1 MSYQVKQI
9 PFGKLVFE
17 HFYLGVLFTVIYLT
31 LGPKIIQY
39 HLPGV
44 AILLLVEAV
53 MVPFILGHL
62 LWSAKR
68 LIGRYSIKAIIP
80 FQNKIST
87 KKFMLW
93 SIGGILVSLLV
104 YVPLYPLGLFLRESV
119 FGWLPE
125 WYFNPT
131 YGTDDINT
139 IANFFLIGIFLDGLL
154 APAAEELFF
163 RGYLLPRMAYLKN
176 WAPVLNGAF
185 FGLYHFWQP
194 HNWIASII
202 LGIIFSFAVWKT
214 KNVYV
219 GMAIHCSLNILG
231 ALSAYF
237 AVTNGIMIGR

>member
-1 MSYQVKQI
+1 MSDSIKQI
-9 PFGKLVFE
+9 PFGKLVVE
-17 HFYLGVLFTVIYLT
+17 HFYLGVLFTLIYVT
-31 LGPKIIQY
+31 IGPKIIGY

-44 AILLLVEAV
+44 AVLLLVEAI
-53 MVPFILGHL
+53 MVPLIMLHL
-62 LWSAKR
+62 FWSAKK
-68 LIGRYSIKAIIP
+68 IMGRFSLKAIIP
-80 FQNKIST
+80 FRNKLST
-87 KKFMLW
+87 KKFLLW
-93 SIGGILVSLLV
+93 WGGGIFICLLV
-104 YVPLYPLGLFLRESV
+104 YVPLYPLGLYLRESV

-131 YGTDDINT
+131 YGTDDVKT
-139 IANFFLIGIFLDGLL
+139 IANFFLIGVFLDGLL

-163 RGYLLPRMAYLKN
+163 RGYLLPRMAYLKG

-202 LGIIFSFAVWKT
+202 LGIVFSFAVWKT

-219 GMAIHCSLNILG
+219 GIAIHCTLNILG

-237 AVTNGIMIGR
+237 AITNGVMVGR

>member
-1 MSYQVKQI
+1 MSAVKQI
-9 PFGKLVFE
+9 PFAKLVFE
-17 HFYLGVLFTVIYLT
+17 HFYLGVLFTLIYVSI
-31 LGPKIIQY
+31 GPKIIGNQ
-39 HLPGV
+39 LPGV
-44 AILLLVEAV
+44 AVLLLVEAI
-53 MVPFILGHL
+53 MVPLLLAHL
-62 LWSAKR
+62 FWSAKR
-68 LIGRYSIKAIIP
+68 MIGSFSIKAIIP
-80 FQNKIST
+80 FQNKLPI
-87 KKFMLW
+87 KKFILW
-93 SIGGILVSLLV
+93 SVGGILTSLLV

-131 YGTDDINT
+131 YGTDDVKT
-139 IANFFLIGIFLDGLL
+139 IANFFLIGIVLDGVL

-176 WAPVLNGAF
+176 WAPILNGAF

-194 HNWIASII
+194 HNWIASMI

-237 AVTNGIMIGR
+237 AVTNGIMVGR